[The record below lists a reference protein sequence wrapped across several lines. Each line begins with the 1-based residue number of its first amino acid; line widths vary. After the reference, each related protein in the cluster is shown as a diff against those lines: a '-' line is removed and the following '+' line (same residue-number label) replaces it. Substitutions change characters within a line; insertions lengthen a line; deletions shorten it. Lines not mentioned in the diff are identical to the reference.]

1 MTPASVGFLLHP
13 REDAAI
19 LSDAIASVEA
29 LEMATWIAS
38 QEAELVLRK
47 HLEGCRLLVT
57 VGGDGTFLLGARH
70 AGSRG
75 VPVLGANRGQLGFL
89 TEIDVESLPNAVRAF
104 FAGRTQSQRRSF
116 LELRVPSDGDEQC
129 STMVSAHALNEVVVK
144 SVGTNLARLRVDA
157 DDELLGEF
165 DADGVIVATATGSTA
180 YALSAGGPPV
190 DPRLRALIVVPLAPF
205 AVLTRAVVL
214 PEMTS
219 LRVTL
224 VHGRAYAAA
233 DGYLEIPLHE
243 GNCVSVDPGPELE
256 VVHIPGSPSFLRR
269 LREKMRLGTPL
280 KPLGGDSSTAQ
291 PPAAPV
297 PFAPTRPPVGREPGH

>member
-1 MTPASVGFLLHP
+1 MTAPSVGFLLHP
-13 REDAAI
+13 REDTAI
-19 LSDAIASVEA
+19 LSDALAVVEA

-38 QEAELVLRK
+38 QDAELVLRER
-47 HLEGCRLLVT
+47 LEGCRLLVT

-70 AGSRG
+70 AGLRG

-89 TEIDVESLPNAVRAF
+89 TEIDVGSLPNALRAF
-104 FAGRTQSQRRSF
+104 FAGQTLSQRRSF
-116 LELRVPSDGDEQC
+116 LELRVPSDGEEQC
-129 STMVSAHALNEVVVK
+129 STLVSAHALNEVVVK

-190 DPRLRALIVVPLAPF
+190 DPRVRAVIVVPLAPF

-233 DGYLEIPLHE
+233 DGYLEITLHE

-256 VVHIPGSPSFLRR
+256 VVRIPGSPSFLRR

-280 KPLGGDSSTAQ
+280 KPLGGDSSIAQ
-291 PPAAPV
+291 PSAGPV
-297 PFAPTRPPVGREPGH
+297 PFAASPPAGTGSGG